1 MPKFLIIVQ
10 RDDEA
15 KSYSFEDC
23 EGISEFTEMLR
34 DFDHPYEI
42 YRYDDK
48 MGYIRTSRW
57 PAQI

>member
-1 MPKFLIIVQ
+1 MPKFLIIVK
-10 RDDEA
+10 RDEDA

-42 YRYDDK
+42 YRYDDES
-48 MGYIRTSRW
+48 GYIRTSRW
-57 PAQI
+57 PAKI